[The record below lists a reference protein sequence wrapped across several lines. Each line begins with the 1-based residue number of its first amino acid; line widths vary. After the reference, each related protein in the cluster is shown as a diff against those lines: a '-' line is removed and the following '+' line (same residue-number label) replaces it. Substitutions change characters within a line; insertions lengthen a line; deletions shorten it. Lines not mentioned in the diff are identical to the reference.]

1 MPDYQK
7 GKIYKIWSPHSDDI
21 YIGSST
27 QDLAV
32 RMGKHRIDMDCT
44 AKNIINL
51 GEAKIELIE
60 LYPCNSKIE
69 LNKREGYF
77 IRSLDCVN
85 RCIAGRTKH
94 EYYEENKEV
103 ITAKKKQYRLDN
115 IEQYTKKDKIYYE
128 TNKEH
133 IAEKKKEYNE
143 ANKEIIAEKKK
154 ANYEKNK
161 EKVAAQTKIYREN
174 NKEIISKKM
183 KAYREA
189 NKEQLAEKHK
199 ARRAKNCLKKKEQL
213 AEKN

>member
-32 RMGKHRIDMDCT
+32 RMGKHRSDMDCT
-44 AKNIINL
+44 AKSIINL

-85 RCIAGRTKH
+85 ICISGRTKK
-94 EYYEENKEV
+94 EYYEENKE
-103 ITAKKKQYRLDN
+103 
-115 IEQYTKKDKIYYE
+115 
-128 TNKEH
+128 
-133 IAEKKKEYNE
+133 
-143 ANKEIIAEKKK
+143 
-154 ANYEKNK
+154 
-161 EKVAAQTKIYREN
+161 KVAGQTKIYREN

-189 NKEQLAEKHK
+189 NKEQLAEKLK
-199 ARRAKNCLKKKEQL
+199 VYYAANIEAIREKNRVRGAKNYLKKKEQL